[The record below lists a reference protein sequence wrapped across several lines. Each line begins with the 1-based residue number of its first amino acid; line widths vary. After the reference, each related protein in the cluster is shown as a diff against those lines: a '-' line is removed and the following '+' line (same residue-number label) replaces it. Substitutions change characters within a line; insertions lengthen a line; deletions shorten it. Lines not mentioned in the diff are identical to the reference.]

1 MITNV
6 LRANA
11 GSCLGF
17 GALFLA
23 LPGPVAAFLG
33 SPPVWPVA
41 ALGAVLLLN
50 GAHLLWSAK
59 RGPGRVELLYFAL
72 GDAAWVAGT
81 LALIASGTWITTGA
95 GIAAALAVTA
105 PVGVFAVLQWKAA
118 GRQAMPA
125 G

>member
-11 GSCLGF
+11 TSCLVF

-23 LPGPVAAFLG
+23 LPAPVAGFLG
-33 SPPVWPVA
+33 SPPVWLVA
-41 ALGAVLLLN
+41 ALGAVLLVN
-50 GAHLLWSAK
+50 GAHLLWAAK

-95 GIAAALAVTA
+95 GIAAALAVAA
-105 PVGVFAVLQWKAA
+105 PVGVFALLQWKAA
-118 GRQAMPA
+118 GRQAVPA

>member
-11 GSCLGF
+11 ASCLGF
-17 GALFLA
+17 GVLFLA
-23 LPGPVAAFLG
+23 LPGPVAGFLG
-33 SPPVWPVA
+33 TPPAWLVA

-50 GAHLLWSAK
+50 GAHLLWAAK

-95 GIAAALAVTA
+95 GVMAALAVA
-105 PVGVFAVLQWKAA
+105 PPVGLFAVLQWRAA

>member
-1 MITNV
+1 MIANV

-11 GSCLGF
+11 ASCLGF

-23 LPGPVAAFLG
+23 LPRPVADFLG
-33 SPPVWPVA
+33 TPPAWLVA

-50 GAHLLWSAK
+50 GAHLLWSAR
-59 RGPGRVELLYFAL
+59 RGARRVELLYFAL

-81 LALIASGTWITTGA
+81 LALVASGTWITTGA
-95 GIAAALAVTA
+95 GIAAALAVAA

-118 GRQAMPA
+118 GRQAA
-125 G
+125 QAA

>member
-11 GSCLGF
+11 ASCLAF

-23 LPGPVAAFLG
+23 LPGPVAGFLG
-33 SPPVWPVA
+33 SPPVWLVA
-41 ALGAVLLLN
+41 VLGAVLLLN
-50 GAHLLWSAK
+50 GAHLLWAAT

-81 LALIASGTWITTGA
+81 LALIASGTWIKTGA
-95 GIAAALAVTA
+95 GIAAALAVAA
-105 PVGVFAVLQWKAA
+105 PVGIFAVLQWRAA